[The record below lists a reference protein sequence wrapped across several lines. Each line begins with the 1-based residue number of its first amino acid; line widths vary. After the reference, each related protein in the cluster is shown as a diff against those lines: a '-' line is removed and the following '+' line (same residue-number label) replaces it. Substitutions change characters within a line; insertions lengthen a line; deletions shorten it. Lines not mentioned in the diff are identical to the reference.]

1 MLHYTTTGIVLQGI
15 LQHYAVRHSAC
26 YGRGGPWST
35 TGPVGTPVAH
45 LYGMKIAI
53 PHWQGRVSPVFDV
66 AEHLLV
72 VELDD
77 RGMELSRVQADL
89 RAESPHHRAAQVAET
104 GAEVLICGAI
114 SWPMETALAALGVR
128 IIAQPCGNIEE
139 VLAGFVRGR
148 LSDGAFAMPGCCGR
162 RRRGQGR
169 GRGRCRGGRHGP
181 PC

>member
-1 MLHYTTTGIVLQGI
+1 
-15 LQHYAVRHSAC
+15 
-26 YGRGGPWST
+26 
-35 TGPVGTPVAH
+35 
-45 LYGMKIAI
+45 MKIAI

-66 AEHLLV
+66 AENLLV

-77 RGMELSRVQADL
+77 GGAERSRVQAGL
-89 RAESPHHRAAQVAET
+89 RAESPHHRASQLAET

-114 SWPMETALAALGVR
+114 SWPLEMALTAHGVR
-128 IIAQPCGNIEE
+128 VIGQTCGNIEE
-139 VLAGFVRGR
+139 VLAAFVSGR